1 MKTVYLEILRKAFC
15 DKVRLC
21 RAALDISQE
30 EMASRLEVATR
41 AYINLEHGGSCCGV
55 LTLALFLV
63 YIYDDATVFLDELRN
78 AFEVCNCEA
87 A

>member
-1 MKTVYLEILRKAFC
+1 MRKAYTDALRKIFC
-15 DKVRLC
+15 EKIRLR

-41 AYINLEHGGSCCGV
+41 AYINLEHGSSCCGA
-55 LTLALFLV
+55 LTLALFLI
-63 YIYDDATVFLDELRN
+63 YINDDATHFLNELRT
-78 AFEVCNCEA
+78 AFEVCNREA

>member
-1 MKTVYLEILRKAFC
+1 MRKLYTEALKGVFN
-15 DKVRLC
+15 KRIRLL

-41 AYINLEHGGSCCGV
+41 TYINLEHGAACCGA

-63 YIYDDATVFLDELRN
+63 YICEDPDAFLRELFH
-78 AFEVCNCEA
+78 AFEACDREVA
-87 A
+87 